1 MIKTSDE
8 KKQRRMLSG
17 MRFRLP
23 LYIAIRWSITGKKS
37 AHSSGLKFASLGIAV
52 GVIALIVV
60 LSVMNGLQLQYIESL
75 LETTSFH
82 IRARIEE
89 SNVDIFTDTLRKNR
103 LVKSVTPFIE
113 TNLLVQ
119 SSEDRQSVL
128 RVMWIDPEDLALDS
142 GYCKALNILPSAA
155 AKSLEEGIILGS
167 EAAQIL
173 GVSEGSI
180 LTLRGA
186 FVDPEEGIQGY
197 SERVKVSS
205 IFRSGYYELDAAFA
219 IMPRLKAKDLAGFPA
234 STILGIKLI
243 NAEKSISFV
252 SMLEQEPGIID
263 IESWQNYNRSFFS
276 ALHTEKILMFL
287 LVGIIFLVVA
297 INIHYSMRRS
307 IARKSRDLAILAAMG
322 MNQHSISSIFMLEGI
337 LVGLAG
343 ALFGIAIGIP
353 IAQHVDGI
361 INGAIGLIESFI
373 SFLYRLGFVKG
384 VPDLRVF
391 SPSIFYIEGIPS
403 RIFISDIAVIAAFAL
418 IFPVIAVYL
427 VYRRFRNVSPLE
439 VLRSE

>member
-89 SNVDIFTDTLRKNR
+89 SNLDIFTDTLRKNR

-119 SSEDRQSVL
+119 SSEDRQNVL

-205 IFRSGYYELDAAFA
+205 LFRSGYYELDAAFA
-219 IMPRLKAKDLAGFPA
+219 IMPRLKAKDLTGFPA

-276 ALHTEKILMFL
+276 AFL

-384 VPDLRVF
+384 VPDLRIF

-427 VYRRFRNVSPLE
+427 AYRRFRNVSPLE

>member
-1 MIKTSDE
+1 
-8 KKQRRMLSG
+8 
-17 MRFRLP
+17 MRFEP
-23 LYIAIRWSITGKKS
+23 LLRIAVRWSITGKKS

-60 LSVMNGLQLQYIESL
+60 LSVMNGLQQQYIESL

-82 IRARIEE
+82 IRARVKEGDL
-89 SNVDIFTDTLRKNR
+89 DIFTNNLRQNR
-103 LVKSVTPFIE
+103 LVRSVIPFME

-119 SSEDRQSVL
+119 GQEGRQNVL
-128 RVMWIDPEDLALDS
+128 RVMWIDSEDLVLDF
-142 GYCKALNILPSAA
+142 GYCRALNIPPSTA

-167 EAAQIL
+167 EAAHIL
-173 GVSEGSI
+173 GVSEGSM

-186 FVDPEEGIQGY
+186 YVDAEEGIQQY
-197 SERVKVSS
+197 SERVKVSNL
-205 IFRSGYYELDAAFA
+205 FRSGYYELDAALA
-219 IMPRLKAKDLAGFPA
+219 IMPRQKAKNLENFPA

-243 NAEKSISFV
+243 NAENANSFA
-252 SMLEQEPGIID
+252 SMLEHENGILD
-263 IESWQNYNRSFFS
+263 IESWQEYNRSFFS

-287 LVGIIFLVVA
+287 LVGIIFIVVA

-307 IARKSRDLAILAAMG
+307 IARKSRDLAIMAAIG
-322 MNQHSISSIFMLEGI
+322 MNQHSIATIFVLEGI
-337 LVGLAG
+337 LVGLGG
-343 ALFGIAIGIP
+343 AVFGIAIGIP
-353 IAQHVDGI
+353 IAQHVDKI
-361 INGAIGLIESFI
+361 INGAIGLIEAFI
-373 SFLYRLGFVKG
+373 STLYHIGLVKG

-403 RIFISDIAVIAAFAL
+403 RIFFSDIALIACFAI

-427 VYRRFRNVSPLE
+427 AYRRFRNASPLE

>member
-1 MIKTSDE
+1 
-8 KKQRRMLSG
+8 
-17 MRFRLP
+17 
-23 LYIAIRWSITGKKS
+23 
-37 AHSSGLKFASLGIAV
+37 
-52 GVIALIVV
+52 
-60 LSVMNGLQLQYIESL
+60 
-75 LETTSFH
+75 
-82 IRARIEE
+82 
-89 SNVDIFTDTLRKNR
+89 
-103 LVKSVTPFIE
+103 
-113 TNLLVQ
+113 
-119 SSEDRQSVL
+119 
-128 RVMWIDPEDLALDS
+128 
-142 GYCKALNILPSAA
+142 
-155 AKSLEEGIILGS
+155 
-167 EAAQIL
+167 
-173 GVSEGSI
+173 
-180 LTLRGA
+180 
-186 FVDPEEGIQGY
+186 
-197 SERVKVSS
+197 
-205 IFRSGYYELDAAFA
+205 
-219 IMPRLKAKDLAGFPA
+219 
-234 STILGIKLI
+234 
-243 NAEKSISFV
+243 
-252 SMLEQEPGIID
+252 MLEQEPGIID

-384 VPDLRVF
+384 VPDLRIF

-427 VYRRFRNVSPLE
+427 AYRRFRNVSPLE